1 MMDVLRSKV
10 LHGQRAGER
19 IVVHTLPSLLLPSSN
34 FIRTKK
40 LNFVFRFVY
49 YQQIDLPSFS
59 FLSGPGAMVG
69 AQFFFF
75 IRPVQNEH
83 QNGNANNSRLI
94 FVRN

>member
-1 MMDVLRSKV
+1 MDVLRSKV

-40 LNFVFRFVY
+40 FNFVFRFVY

-59 FLSGPGAMVG
+59 FLSSLYKMS
-69 AQFFFF
+69 
-75 IRPVQNEH
+75 IRMEMPTIL
-83 QNGNANNSRLI
+83 GSFL
-94 FVRN
+94 